1 MTFYSDFLLL
11 YFLLGARIAVQY
23 IPTVWGWI
31 NLSNL
36 ESVAC
41 EILISIMSKMSMFI
55 SDQSWD
61 KPVLNSV

>member
-1 MTFYSDFLLL
+1 MTFYSDFLLFS
-11 YFLLGARIAVQY
+11 FLLGTKIAMQY

-41 EILISIMSKMSMFI
+41 EILISIMSKMSMFVP
-55 SDQSWD
+55 DWSWD
-61 KPVLNSV
+61 MPVLNSV